1 MTRRFPRRLA
11 TLLALILAGLLGAGG
26 VGSAASAGPDTGTGP
41 REGDYCSEVARYTY
55 ERAPDGTW
63 LQCLPLVTSQ
73 VYKWAASAG
82 PGRSTPPPVRTDSSS
97 PGAPFGSAAVLLV
110 LLVGG
115 GALLLARQRRVN
127 AR

>member
-11 TLLALILAGLLGAGG
+11 TLLALILAGLLAAGG
-26 VGSAASAGPDTGTGP
+26 FGTAASAGPDTGTGP
-41 REGDYCSEVARYTY
+41 REGDYCSEVTRYTY

-82 PGRSTPPPVRTDSSS
+82 PGRSTPPPLRTDSTS
-97 PGAPFGSAAVLLV
+97 PGQAFGSAAALLV
-110 LLVGG
+110 VLA
-115 GALLLARQRRVN
+115 GAGVLLLARQRRVN